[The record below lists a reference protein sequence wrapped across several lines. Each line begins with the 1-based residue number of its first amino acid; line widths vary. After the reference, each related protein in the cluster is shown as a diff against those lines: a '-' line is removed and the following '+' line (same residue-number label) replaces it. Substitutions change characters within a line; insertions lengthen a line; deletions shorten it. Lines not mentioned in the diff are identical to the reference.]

1 METDTPALSPKRA
14 AFVREYVID
23 WNATAAALRAGYSVR
38 TAASQ
43 GGRLL
48 QNVEIQAEIARHQTA
63 VEGAAL
69 LSYEESLRIL
79 SAMARGNVGDYL
91 DADGCIDMERLK
103 RHCPEAVQ
111 SIETRATTTE
121 DGKTIVLTK
130 FRLADRVR
138 ALERLAKLRGWDQPS
153 RVQTE
158 DVTPAR
164 YDLSKLTTEEL
175 EQLEEL
181 TAKVTPA

>member
-1 METDTPALSPKRA
+1 MKPDTTTLSPKRA

-23 WNATAAALRAGYSVR
+23 WNATAAALRAGYSAR
-38 TAASQ
+38 TARSQ
-43 GGRLL
+43 GQRLL
-48 QNVEIQAEIARHQTA
+48 TGVDIQNEVSRHREA

-91 DADGCIDMERLK
+91 DADGHIDMERLK

-111 SIETRATTTE
+111 SIETRSTTDDDGTTT
-121 DGKTIVLTK
+121 VVTK
-130 FRLADRVR
+130 FRLCDRVR

-153 RVQTE
+153 KVQTE

-164 YDLSKLTTEEL
+164 HDLSKLTDAEL
-175 EQLEEL
+175 EQLETL
-181 TAKVTPA
+181 TAKAAPG